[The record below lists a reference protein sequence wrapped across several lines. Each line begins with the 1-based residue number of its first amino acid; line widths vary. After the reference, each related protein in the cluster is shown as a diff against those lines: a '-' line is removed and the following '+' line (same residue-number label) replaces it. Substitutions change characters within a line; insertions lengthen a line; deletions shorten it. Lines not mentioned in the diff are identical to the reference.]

1 MPRKSPTKSS
11 KLAEAMRLKN
21 LREAMGLSQR
31 EMAKE
36 FLVSQGS
43 ITLWENGE
51 RTVPGSVLKLIE
63 IYEKK
68 GKGQK
73 T

>member
-1 MPRKSPTKSS
+1 MPRKSPNKSS
-11 KLAEAMRLKN
+11 KQAEAARLKS
-21 LREAMGLSQR
+21 LRESLGFNQR

-36 FLVSQGS
+36 FMVSQGS

-51 RTVPGSVLKLIE
+51 RTIPGAVLKLIE

-68 GKGQK
+68 SRKS
-73 T
+73 